1 MSADSLE
8 QPHRWLSVLE
18 VEGRSFWIQEK
29 SAMPSLRRSAVASI
43 GVLTVLA
50 CFAGTLRAQ
59 KPAASKPVKAAAVA
73 RTRDLTAATARSDDL
88 LEQEQLLRSVR
99 AERLDREVRRVIDAA
114 NHEAARDPDAALAEL
129 KRTLTAVAADSDVD
143 PDVREKLRARVQS
156 VFDQLL
162 LRKEQLDID
171 RIQSVEKN
179 AAQQARDLAVDQL
192 VQRDE
197 QIEQMI
203 DKVRALMAEGY
214 SGNADA
220 FQRAEDVARA
230 SFELAP
236 YSGVTNAAIWDTE
249 AAGQLDTAQRLR
261 YLRYDKLLAT
271 LQQVELSHV
280 PFPDNP
286 PIVYPAPEVWKALSE
301 RRQKWRS
308 VDLARYNKTEEK
320 VRRVLDQPTTVEF
333 LDLPLED
340 AITFLK
346 EYHNINIY
354 IDKATLADEGV
365 AIDQPVT
372 LKLAGVT
379 LRSVLKL
386 LLEPV
391 QLTYVI
397 EDEVMKITTSAK
409 AGEKLVTRVY
419 PVADLVIP
427 IITPRAGR
435 GGMGMMGGMG
445 MGMGMG
451 GGMGM
456 MGGMGMSGMGM
467 SGMGMFKVDDAAK

>member
-1 MSADSLE
+1 MTGRRFLAIGSFVAIA
-8 QPHRWLSVLE
+8 LSTCLAAK
-18 VEGRSFWIQEK
+18 IQAENK
-29 SAMPSLRRSAVASI
+29 Q
-43 GVLTVLA
+43 T
-50 CFAGTLRAQ
+50 
-59 KPAASKPVKAAAVA
+59 ASKKVKAASVA
-73 RTRDLTAATARSDDL
+73 RTRDVAAATARTEDP
-88 LEQEQLLRSVR
+88 LEYEQYLRSVR
-99 AERLDREVRRVIDAA
+99 AEKLEREVLRTIEAA
-114 NHEAARDPDAALAEL
+114 NRESSHDPDAALTEL
-129 KRTLTAVAADSDVD
+129 KRMLTTVIAANDID
-143 PDVREKLRARVQS
+143 PDVREKLRARVQTA
-156 VFDQLL
+156 FDHLL
-162 LRKEQLDID
+162 VKKQQIETD
-171 RIQSVEKN
+171 RIQLVEKN

-203 DKVRALMAEGY
+203 DKVRSLMAEGFI
-214 SGNADA
+214 GNSDA
-220 FQRAEDVARA
+220 FERAEEVARA
-230 SFELAP
+230 TFELAP
-236 YSGVTNAAIWDTE
+236 YSGVANAAIWDTE

-280 PFPDNP
+280 PFPGEP
-286 PIVYPAPEVWKALSE
+286 PIVYPSPEVWKALSE

-308 VDLARYNKTEEK
+308 VDLVRYNKTEEK
-320 VRRVLDQPTTVEF
+320 IRRALDQPTTVEF

-354 IDKATLADEGV
+354 IDKATLTDEGV

-409 AGEKLVTRVY
+409 AGEKLQTRVY

-435 GGMGMMGGMG
+435 GGMGMMGGG
-445 MGMGMG
+445 MGMMGGMG

-456 MGGMGMSGMGM
+456 MGGMGMGGGMMG
-467 SGMGMFKVDDAAK
+467 GMGMFKVDDTTK

>member
-1 MSADSLE
+1 MPYPRFITIASL
-8 QPHRWLSVLE
+8 VA
-18 VEGRSFWIQEK
+18 VTSFVCL
-29 SAMPSLRRSAVASI
+29 APSLRAEKKA
-43 GVLTVLA
+43 
-50 CFAGTLRAQ
+50 
-59 KPAASKPVKAAAVA
+59 PASKKVKAAEVA
-73 RTRDLTAATARSDDL
+73 RTRDLAAPTARDDDL
-88 LEQEQLLRSVR
+88 LELERVR
-99 AERLDREVRRVIDAA
+99 RTVLAERLEREVRRTIDAA
-114 NHEAARDPDAALAEL
+114 RHESAGDPDAALTEL
-129 KRTLTAVAADSDVD
+129 KRTLTAVVSATDID
-143 PDVREKLRARVQS
+143 PDIREKLRARVQAA
-156 VFDQLL
+156 FDQLL
-162 LRKEQLDID
+162 VKKQQIDFD
-171 RIQSVEKN
+171 RIQAIEKN
-179 AAQQARDLAVDQL
+179 AAQQARNLAVDQL

-203 DKVRALMAEGY
+203 DKVRSLMAEGY
-214 SGNADA
+214 VGNADA
-220 FQRAEDVARA
+220 FERAEEVARA
-230 SFELAP
+230 SFELSP

-280 PFPDNP
+280 PFPGEP
-286 PIVYPAPEVWKALSE
+286 PVVYPAPEVWKALSE

-308 VDLARYNKTEEK
+308 VDLVRYNKTEEK
-320 VRRVLDQPTTVEF
+320 IRRALDQPTTVEF

-354 IDKATLADEGV
+354 IDRATLADEGV

-427 IITPRAGR
+427 IITPRGR
-435 GGMGMMGGMG
+435 GMGM
-445 MGMGMG
+445 MG

-456 MGGMGMSGMGM
+456 MGGMGGMGGGMMGGMGM
-467 SGMGMFKVDDAAK
+467 MNVPDPAK

>member
-1 MSADSLE
+1 MSGNRFLAIGSLVVIAF
-8 QPHRWLSVLE
+8 S
-18 VEGRSFWIQEK
+18 
-29 SAMPSLRRSAVASI
+29 
-43 GVLTVLA
+43 TCLA
-50 CFAGTLRAQ
+50 AKLRAESKQ
-59 KPAASKPVKAAAVA
+59 AASKKVKAAAVA
-73 RTRDLTAATARSDDL
+73 RTRDLAAATARTEDP
-88 LEQEQLLRSVR
+88 LEYEQYLRAVR
-99 AERLDREVRRVIDAA
+99 AERLERDVLRTIEAA
-114 NHEAARDPDAALAEL
+114 NRESSRDPDAALTEL
-129 KRTLTAVAADSDVD
+129 KRMLTTVIAATDID
-143 PDVREKLRARVQS
+143 PDVREKLRARVQAA
-156 VFDQLL
+156 FDHLL
-162 LRKEQLDID
+162 VKKQQIDAD
-171 RIQSVEKN
+171 RIQLVEKN

-203 DKVRALMAEGY
+203 DKVRSLMAEGFI
-214 SGNADA
+214 GNADA
-220 FQRAEDVARA
+220 FERAEEVARA
-230 SFELAP
+230 TFELAP
-236 YSGVTNAAIWDTE
+236 YSGVANAAIWDTE

-280 PFPDNP
+280 PFPGEP
-286 PIVYPAPEVWKALSE
+286 PIVYPSPEVWKALSE

-308 VDLARYNKTEEK
+308 VDLVRYNKTEEK
-320 VRRVLDQPTTVEF
+320 IRRALDQPTTVEF

-354 IDKATLADEGV
+354 IDKATLTDEGV

-409 AGEKLVTRVY
+409 AGEKLQTRVY

-445 MGMGMG
+445 

-456 MGGMGMSGMGM
+456 MGGMSGGMMGGMGM
-467 SGMGMFKVDDAAK
+467 MNVADTAK